1 MNQYYE
7 RLLNK
12 DSVRVCYFG
21 DHFWS
26 DVHASATYKQDG
38 KPKWDSIAVI
48 EELYWFDKTA
58 SEGKEA
64 HLLSMDR
71 YWGSNFFFDDH
82 PSQAEP
88 VKNYFVGEVEKV
100 ARYAVP
106 FLKNISRLVK

>member
-1 MNQYYE
+1 M
-7 RLLNK
+7 
-12 DSVRVCYFG
+12 CYFG

-26 DVHASATYKQDG
+26 DVHASATYKQSD

-48 EELYWFDKTA
+48 EELYWFDNQA

-71 YWGSNFFFDDH
+71 FWGNNFFFDNH
-82 PSQAEP
+82 PSQTEP
-88 VKNYFVGEVEKV
+88 IKNYFVAEVEKV

-106 FLKNISRLVK
+106 FVKNISRLIK